1 MSATLTHPSGSY
13 PRRPSASTRSGS
25 TFGTR
30 LWNALLQLGAA
41 RARPH
46 LEQLAR
52 QHEVSDPEL
61 ARQLR
66 QVARDGLI

>member
-13 PRRPSASTRSGS
+13 PRRASASTGIRQ
-25 TFGTR
+25 R
-30 LWNALLQLGAA
+30 LWNALLLLGAA

-52 QHEVSDPEL
+52 QHESSNPEM

-66 QVARDGLI
+66 QVAREGLI

>member
-13 PRRPSASTRSGS
+13 PRRASART
-25 TFGTR
+25 GTGIGQR
-30 LWNALLQLGAA
+30 LWNALLLLGAA

-52 QHEVSDPEL
+52 QHQSSNPEM

-66 QVARDGLI
+66 QVAREGLI